1 MLTDQTLAQSFAPS
15 IGFASNLTH
24 TVIKEHDDETR
35 STDSALSVDTLE
47 EMDDD
52 ELALLGPPWAKEG
65 ILSRKLYWEGNGK
78 RARKSDWKQVFVVVQ
93 KGELS
98 MFTFGGGGKSS
109 SMSGSIGGGNWTV
122 SLTLA
127 L

>member
-1 MLTDQTLAQSFAPS
+1 M
-15 IGFASNLTH
+15 TH

-35 STDSALSVDTLE
+35 SVDSALSVDTQD

-65 ILSRKLYWEGNGK
+65 ILSRKLYYENDGK

-98 MFTFGGGGKSS
+98 MFTFGGGKSAS
-109 SMSGSIGGGNWTV
+109 TGGSIGGGNWTV
-122 SLTLA
+122 SGAWSLLDM
-127 L
+127 